1 MDLIVFATC
10 VFSPQAGGHFC
21 AQAFASMAGELTSSV
36 AGTSGGSS
44 DDDGEVEIEI
54 MRLSGDVIYSIEGVS
69 ADATIGNFKARLK
82 QAGIDFAP
90 WHCIVVGPASFE
102 MADDYCRFMLTKA
115 VKQAM
120 VHREDGRERKKLSVM
135 VVYADL

>member
-1 MDLIVFATC
+1 MDR
-10 VFSPQAGGHFC
+10 P
-21 AQAFASMAGELTSSV
+21 TSSV

-54 MRLSGDVIYSIEGVS
+54 MQLSGDVIHSIEGVS

-82 QAGIDFAP
+82 QAKIDFAP

-120 VHREDGRERKKLSVM
+120 EHREDGRKRKKMSVM

>member
-1 MDLIVFATC
+1 MDRA
-10 VFSPQAGGHFC
+10 
-21 AQAFASMAGELTSSV
+21 TSSV
-36 AGTSGGSS
+36 AGTSGGSN
-44 DDDGEVEIEI
+44 DDDGVVEMEI
-54 MRLSGDVIYSIEGVS
+54 MQLSGDVIHSIEGIY
-69 ADATIGNFKARLK
+69 ADAAIGSKARLR
-82 QAGIDFAP
+82 QAEIDFAL

-120 VHREDGRERKKLSVM
+120 VHREDGRKRKKLSVM

>member
-1 MDLIVFATC
+1 MERA
-10 VFSPQAGGHFC
+10 
-21 AQAFASMAGELTSSV
+21 TSSV
-36 AGTSGGSS
+36 ASPSGGSG
-44 DDDGEVEIEI
+44 DDDGVVEIEI
-54 MRLSGDVIYSIEGVS
+54 MQLSGDVIHSIEGVS

-102 MADDYCRFMLTKA
+102 MADDYCRFMLTEA

-120 VHREDGRERKKLSVM
+120 VHREDGRNKLLVM